1 MSIELIQAQKTDH
14 DILQRLLELYCYDF
28 SEILQT
34 DVDAHGLFHYPYLD
48 LYFEE
53 ENRHPY
59 LVKVK
64 GKYAGFVLIN
74 SVLQYLDDPKARA
87 IAEFFILRKYRRK
100 GVGKEVAFRAFAR
113 FPGKWEVSVLA
124 SHTSALTFW
133 KQTIGAYTGDTF
145 EVVDKVY
152 RGREK
157 QIILFEQ

>member
-1 MSIELIQAQKTDH
+1 MELTQAKKADQDVLRH
-14 DILQRLLELYCYDF
+14 LLELYCYDF

-53 ENRHPY
+53 EDRHPY
-59 LVKVK
+59 LVKVD

-100 GVGKEVAFRAFAR
+100 GLGEKVAFMAFAS

-133 KQTIGAYTGDTF
+133 KRVIGAYTGDKF

-152 RGREK
+152 RGRKK
-157 QIILFEQ
+157 QILIFER